1 MNKISH
7 IFLWLCA
14 TIMMVSCSQELTVID
29 NSFEFVA
36 EVTYDDSADAHR
48 LTLTRKSGAK
58 DNQYNIAFTIDGE
71 ANMSLID
78 MNGMTHEGSF
88 KETFDD
94 VSSRTY
100 TLSRVAPG
108 EHTLN
113 IDISTEEF
121 SQSLSIDYLVEN
133 FSFRFEAGV
142 SYDKTSRTH
151 SLLVTLKEGSE
162 SDRYTVV
169 YSIDQDKTT
178 RTYEDTFTKDAP
190 RTYVLSELSP
200 GEHTVHLR
208 ISTPKHYQELEVHVS
223 LTQETFRFE
232 GTVLYDEESNS
243 HSLQVKLIEGRTD
256 DVYTVSYGIDN
267 DKTAMTVDEVFTSG
281 IPRTYPLE
289 SKPAGEHTIHLK
301 ISTPRYSQSLDIPY
315 TIAQDTFVF
324 EGEVIYD
331 KESDAHTL
339 HVKMIE
345 GRSDN
350 VYTVSF
356 LMDDSKTGMTTDEVF
371 AKGITKTYSLGKI
384 PVGDHIIHLTIS
396 TAQYSQTLD
405 ILFSVAQETFLFDC
419 TVVHNEEEDSHSL
432 RLELKDG
439 RASNRY
445 QVSYWLDN
453 ETDKLKSEDVF
464 STGVPRFYSI
474 PKRQYGEHVLHVE
487 ISAAGYTQSADI
499 PYTIAQETF
508 LFEGKVV
515 YDEDK
520 DLHHLSLELKEGK
533 SDTRYRVAYKV
544 DNQNEAIKSEDVF
557 DIGFS
562 RIYELPV
569 MDSGEH
575 TVHVEISND
584 DYTQTADIPYTIM
597 EQSFRFVSSI
607 LFDEETKTHSL
618 RIELKEGRD
627 DISYTVSFMV
637 DNQEPRR
644 TFDELFLDD
653 KVRVYELPAKD
664 PGLHAVNLK
673 ITTAK
678 WSQATDLPYTVED
691 YSFDIDAELE
701 YDASKLTHCLFLTLV
716 KGSRDAVYT
725 VSYKVDG
732 GHSVKLTSAQGKEL
746 GSSFQES
753 FKEAVVHSYT
763 LARAAKGRHTFSLTI
778 STDDYLQEIELP
790 YEVEAIPYSV
800 HSEISTSG
808 EDTSSL
814 MLSLTEGDSAAP
826 YYVTVLID
834 GKELEGAS
842 SAKVDFSKTPIKVF
856 EFPVLR
862 PGKHEVSLEVTD
874 GFTKKN
880 STLSFSEPVRHPFL
894 DITLV
899 HDNTGGYHVAEFGSN
914 PYGITVS
921 IDASLAITGKS
932 TYWMDGGIIYND
944 SPRESEYL
952 KTVMKTLRDETHISS
967 GYSSRSVNII
977 NRDALAKKM
986 TTSFETSYIWQ
997 GFSDDSGEG
1006 GVYYMTTGSK
1016 PSYYQITD
1024 EKFKIDISA
1033 EKVSGVTLR
1042 ITNRIGTMMLNGRS
1056 NSSGTLSIAL

>member
-1 MNKISH
+1 
-7 IFLWLCA
+7 
-14 TIMMVSCSQELTVID
+14 
-29 NSFEFVA
+29 
-36 EVTYDDSADAHR
+36 
-48 LTLTRKSGAK
+48 
-58 DNQYNIAFTIDGE
+58 
-71 ANMSLID
+71 
-78 MNGMTHEGSF
+78 
-88 KETFDD
+88 
-94 VSSRTY
+94 
-100 TLSRVAPG
+100 
-108 EHTLN
+108 
-113 IDISTEEF
+113 
-121 SQSLSIDYLVEN
+121 
-133 FSFRFEAGV
+133 
-142 SYDKTSRTH
+142 
-151 SLLVTLKEGSE
+151 
-162 SDRYTVV
+162 
-169 YSIDQDKTT
+169 
-178 RTYEDTFTKDAP
+178 
-190 RTYVLSELSP
+190 
-200 GEHTVHLR
+200 
-208 ISTPKHYQELEVHVS
+208 
-223 LTQETFRFE
+223 
-232 GTVLYDEESNS
+232 
-243 HSLQVKLIEGRTD
+243 
-256 DVYTVSYGIDN
+256 
-267 DKTAMTVDEVFTSG
+267 
-281 IPRTYPLE
+281 
-289 SKPAGEHTIHLK
+289 
-301 ISTPRYSQSLDIPY
+301 
-315 TIAQDTFVF
+315 
-324 EGEVIYD
+324 
-331 KESDAHTL
+331 
-339 HVKMIE
+339 
-345 GRSDN
+345 
-350 VYTVSF
+350 
-356 LMDDSKTGMTTDEVF
+356 MD
-371 AKGITKTYSLGKI
+371 
-384 PVGDHIIHLTIS
+384 P
-396 TAQYSQTLD
+396 
-405 ILFSVAQETFLFDC
+405 
-419 TVVHNEEEDSHSL
+419 
-432 RLELKDG
+432 
-439 RASNRY
+439 
-445 QVSYWLDN
+445 
-453 ETDKLKSEDVF
+453 
-464 STGVPRFYSI
+464 
-474 PKRQYGEHVLHVE
+474 
-487 ISAAGYTQSADI
+487 
-499 PYTIAQETF
+499 
-508 LFEGKVV
+508 
-515 YDEDK
+515 
-520 DLHHLSLELKEGK
+520 
-533 SDTRYRVAYKV
+533 
-544 DNQNEAIKSEDVF
+544 
-557 DIGFS
+557 
-562 RIYELPV
+562 
-569 MDSGEH
+569 GEH

-678 WSQATDLPYTVED
+678 WSQSTDLPYTVED

-753 FKEAVVHSYT
+753 FNEAVVHSYT

-856 EFPVLR
+856 VFPYLR
-862 PGKHEVSLEVTD
+862 PVKHEVSLEVTD

-880 STLSFSEPVRHPFL
+880 STLSFSEPVRQPFL

-1006 GVYYMTTGSK
+1006 GVYYMTTGSQ